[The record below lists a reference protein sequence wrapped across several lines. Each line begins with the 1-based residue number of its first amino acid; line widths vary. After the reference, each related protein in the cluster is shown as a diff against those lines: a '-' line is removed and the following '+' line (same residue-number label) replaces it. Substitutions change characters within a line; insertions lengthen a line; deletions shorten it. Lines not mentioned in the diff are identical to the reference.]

1 VVLIAHLFILQIH
14 ASTFGT
20 DWQGEILWHRES
32 FHRLG
37 VQDVT
42 EFDSYAYWEKIK
54 KEKWPGVFFPK
65 AGHILLAVLHG
76 IFMAVR
82 SN

>member
-1 VVLIAHLFILQIH
+1 LRLAIREKWQTLP
-14 ASTFGT
+14 GT
-20 DWQGEILWHRES
+20 GFSAAGRREA